1 MVQKAYRETFNDG
14 YLVYGYKKTERSEE
28 GKRVGETFQEEGR
41 LAYQDMSIRDSDYQ
55 MVGVVTTGLDV
66 KVKTLYPPSFRKRN
80 KNKLRVFMEEIEYDV
95 IKVDHDAGKQYLYFY
110 LQQVVKS
117 RE

>member
-28 GKRVGETFQEEGR
+28 GKRVGEIFQEEGR

-66 KVKTLYPPSFRKRN
+66 KVKTLYPPSFKKTN
-80 KNKLRVFMEEIEYDV
+80 KNKLKVKVDEVEYDV
-95 IKVDHDAGKQYLYFY
+95 IKVDPDATKRYLYFY
-110 LQQVVKS
+110 LQQAVKT